1 MAQQIKTSRPR
12 RRVQTARPAPK
23 ARGQRTAAPPFKYRF
38 QPKAFYTPGEVAEI
52 LRVSS
57 QTVLDWIHKDRLDAV
72 QLSERVYRIPLGGL
86 LIHLG
91 EPPRVTRV
99 IGRYRR
105 RDDLQDERAL
115 AREHGIELE
124 RR

>member
-1 MAQQIKTSRPR
+1 MARSRLR
-12 RRVQTARPAPK
+12 RARSGARTGPA
-23 ARGQRTAAPPFKYRF
+23 FKYGF
-38 QPKAFYTPGEVAEI
+38 EPKAFYTPGEVAEI

-57 QTVLDWIHKDRLDAV
+57 QTVLDWIHKDRLAAV

-99 IGRYRR
+99 IGRYQR